1 MIKKFTTI
9 KNFGVFQNFEW
20 NNTVK
25 RNGSSIPF
33 KKLNILYGRNYAGKT
48 TLSRILGCLQN
59 EKLPLKNENAE
70 FQIEFCDSSN
80 ITHNSISESTELVR
94 VYNKDF
100 ITDNLKWLTDEEGEI
115 KPFAIIG
122 DKNIEIEDKITEK
135 TELLG
140 SVETEK
146 GLRYLLVSKKAE
158 FDTKTQERR
167 NLENYIKDRLR
178 GKANQKIKTNPI
190 YKNVNYNIK
199 NIENDVKV
207 VLKSTFTALNNIEIE
222 NNKKVLKEKP
232 KNEISEQQIL
242 NIDFNNIF
250 EKVINVLSIEIKP
263 TKPIQDLINDAL
275 LEDWVRKGRDFH
287 KKERKN
293 CAFCGNPLPDNLQKK
308 LDEHFNKQSEDLR
321 LKLNNYLK
329 LVEEF
334 ELNLTTNINSYLD
347 IKLNDLYST
356 YHNDLSE
363 QQAVIK
369 KEKKEILKNTK
380 RIKEYLAKREKEIFK
395 SIIPNEILNTDLQSI
410 VDSEI
415 HINEL
420 IRNSNAKTE
429 TLSDDQAK
437 AIKELRLTEIFN
449 FIETINYKEKKTKIS
464 TLKLEE
470 ENKKTKYI
478 ELKEKIEDIEKEI
491 KDLNNSLND
500 EKKGAEKINEY
511 LNHFFGNKHLEL
523 VAEQQVGE
531 TAYKFVIK
539 RDNQS
544 AYNLSEGE
552 RSLIAFCYF
561 LAKLKDADTQSK
573 KPIIWI
579 DDPISSLDNNH
590 IFFIYSLIESQIAQ
604 PTKNSAGDLIYNYEQ
619 LFISTHNL
627 DFLKY
632 LKRLSRPNND
642 FEYFIIERR
651 SNEISEISPMPK
663 YLKKYIT
670 EFNYLFH
677 QIYKAGMNQEVENH
691 DLYYN
696 FGNNLRK
703 FLEAYLF
710 YKYPNMSKE
719 KEKIK
724 QFFDNDNTA
733 IEVSNRLNN
742 ELSHLESV
750 FDRSMRPIEVP
761 EIPKLARYVLNKI
774 KEKDNE
780 QFEALLKS
788 IDIKVEEYELNITE
802 IGN

>member
-1 MIKKFTTI
+1 MIKKFTLI

-59 EKLPLKNENAE
+59 EELPSKNENAE
-70 FQIEFCDSSN
+70 FQVEFCDNSN
-80 ITHNSISESTELVR
+80 ITHNTISESTELIR

-146 GLRYLLVSKKAE
+146 GLKYSLVSKKSE
-158 FDTKTQERR
+158 FDAKTKERKDI
-167 NLENYIKDRLR
+167 ENSIKEKLR
-178 GKANQKIKTNPI
+178 WKANQKIKTNPI
-190 YKNVNYNIK
+190 YKNVNYNIN
-199 NIENDVKV
+199 NIENDVKE
-207 VLKSTFTALNNIEIE
+207 VLKNTFTALNNNKIDS
-222 NNKKVLKEKP
+222 NKKVLKEKA
-232 KNEISEQQIL
+232 KIEIINQPIL
-242 NIDFNNIF
+242 NIDFNNLF

-275 LEDWVRKGRDFH
+275 LEDWVRKGRNFH
-287 KKERKN
+287 KAEREN

-321 LKLNNYLK
+321 LKINNHLE

-334 ELNLTTNINSYLD
+334 ENNFTTNVNSYLD
-347 IKLNDLYST
+347 IKLNDLYSI

-363 QQAVIK
+363 QQSVIK
-369 KEKKEILKNTK
+369 KEKKEIFKTTK
-380 RIKEYLAKREKEIFK
+380 RLKEHLAKREKEIFK
-395 SIIPNEILNTDLQSI
+395 SIVLKNALYTNLQNTI
-410 VDSEI
+410 DSENL
-415 HINEL
+415 INGL
-420 IRNSNAKTE
+420 IKKSNAKTE
-429 TLSDDQAK
+429 TLSDDQTK

-464 TLKLEE
+464 TLKIEE
-470 ENKKTKYI
+470 EKKNNKYI
-478 ELKEKIEDIEKEI
+478 EVKEKIEEVEKEI
-491 KDLNNSLND
+491 KVLNNSLND

-511 LNHFFGNKHLEL
+511 LNHFFGNNHLEL
-523 VAEQQVGE
+523 VAEQQNGE
-531 TAYKFVIK
+531 TAYKFVVK
-539 RDNQS
+539 RDNKS

-590 IFFIYSLIESQIAQ
+590 IFFIYSLIESLIAQ
-604 PTKNSAGDLIYNYEQ
+604 PSRNSAGDVIYSYEQ

-642 FEYFIIERR
+642 FEYFIIERK

-677 QIYKAGMNQEVENH
+677 QIYKAGMNQDIENH
-691 DLYYN
+691 NLYYN

-719 KEKIK
+719 REKIK
-724 QFFDNDNTA
+724 QFFGNDNTA
-733 IEVSNRLNN
+733 IEVANRLNN
-742 ELSHLESV
+742 ELSHLESI

-761 EIPKLARYVLNKI
+761 EIPKVARYVLNKI

-788 IDIKVEEYELNITE
+788 IDIPVEEYELNLTE

>member
-9 KNFGVFQNFEW
+9 KNFGVFQDFEW

-59 EKLPLKNENAE
+59 EKLPTKNENAE
-70 FQIEFCDSSN
+70 FQVELCDNSN
-80 ITHNSISESTELVR
+80 ITHNTISENTQLVR

-122 DKNIEIEDKITEK
+122 DKNIEIEDKIIEK

-146 GLRYLLVSKKAE
+146 GFKYSLVTKKTE
-158 FDTKTQERR
+158 FDAKKQERKGI
-167 NLENYIKDRLR
+167 EDYIKNKLR
-178 GKANQKIKTNPI
+178 EKANQKIKTNPI
-190 YKNVNYNIK
+190 YKNVNYNIN
-199 NIENDVKV
+199 NIENDVKE
-207 VLKSTFTALNNIEIE
+207 VLKSTFTALNNSEID

-232 KNEISEQQIL
+232 KKEITIQSIFS
-242 NIDFNNIF
+242 IDFNNLF
-250 EKVINVLSIEIKP
+250 EKVINLLSIEIKP

-287 KKERKN
+287 KKDRKN

-321 LKLNNYLK
+321 LKLNNHIK
-329 LVEEF
+329 LIEEF
-334 ELNLTTNINSYLD
+334 ENSFTTNVNSYLD
-347 IKLNDLYST
+347 IKLNDLYSI
-356 YHNDLSE
+356 YHNDLSK
-363 QQAVIK
+363 QQELIK
-369 KEKKEILKNTK
+369 KEKKEIFKTTK
-380 RIKEYLAKREKEIFK
+380 TIKEYLVKRKKEIFK
-395 SIIPNEILNTDLQSI
+395 SIVLKEYLKTDLQVI
-410 VDSEI
+410 IDSENI
-415 HINEL
+415 INGL

-429 TLSDDQAK
+429 TLSDDQTK
-437 AIKELRLTEIFN
+437 AIKELRLTEVFN
-449 FIETINYKEKKTKIS
+449 FIETINYKEKKTKIAA
-464 TLKLEE
+464 LKLEE
-470 ENKKTKYI
+470 EKKKTKYI
-478 ELKEKIEDIEKEI
+478 ELKEKIEKIEKEI
-491 KDLNNSLND
+491 KVLNNSLND

-523 VAEQQVGE
+523 VAEQQDGE

-539 RDNQS
+539 RDDKS

-590 IFFIYSLIESQIAQ
+590 IFFIYSLIESLIAQ
-604 PTKNSAGDLIYNYEQ
+604 PSKNSAGDVIYNYEQ

-632 LKRLSRPNND
+632 LKRLSKPNND
-642 FEYFIIERR
+642 FEYFIIERKC
-651 SNEISEISPMPK
+651 NDISEISPMPK

-742 ELSHLESV
+742 ELSHLEGI

-788 IDIKVEEYELNITE
+788 IDIKVEEYELNLTE
-802 IGN
+802 IGD